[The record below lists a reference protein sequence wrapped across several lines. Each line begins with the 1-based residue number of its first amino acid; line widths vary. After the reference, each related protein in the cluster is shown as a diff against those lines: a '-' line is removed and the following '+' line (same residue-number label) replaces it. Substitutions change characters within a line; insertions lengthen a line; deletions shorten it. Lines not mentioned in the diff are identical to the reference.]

1 MESILVPI
9 DFSDNSMNALNYAIG
24 LAQELNSTITLFNS
38 YPIDVPMA
46 MEYSSGAYMQSLNT
60 EVKLD
65 REKRLNE
72 IISSYKT
79 ITYKDSDELIRFK
92 LQVREGVAADS
103 ILLMIEEFNFD
114 LLVMGTKGASGLEE
128 VLLGSIAVSVME
140 KVKIPIIVVPED
152 AKFSQLEK
160 IVYAT
165 DFDDKDIEII
175 DTLQNIGEYFNSEI
189 TCLHI
194 NTSPSKVEE
203 EEGKLDALKRNYFF
217 TPVDQL
223 NFKIIS
229 DEKVEHGLQEY
240 IEKNDIDLIVVTP
253 KERGFIEGIFHKS
266 LSRKLAFHAHTPILV
281 AK

>member
-1 MESILVPI
+1 MDSILVPI
-9 DFSDNSMNALNYAIG
+9 DFSDNSMNALSYAVG

-60 EVKLD
+60 EVKQN
-65 REKRLNE
+65 RENRLQE
-72 IISSYKT
+72 IISNYNT
-79 ITYKDSDELIRFK
+79 TTYKDSNEVVRFK
-92 LQVREGVAADS
+92 IQVREGVAADS
-103 ILLMIEEFNFD
+103 ILLMIEEFGFE
-114 LLVMGTKGASGLEE
+114 LIIMGTKGASGLEE

-140 KVKIPIIVVPED
+140 RVKIPIIVVPED
-152 AKFSQLEK
+152 AKFAHLEK

-175 DTLQNIGEYFNSEI
+175 DTIQNLGEYFNSEI

-217 TPVDQL
+217 TPVNQL
-223 NFKIIS
+223 SFKIIS